1 MSIYKNAVNKPI
13 TTILIFVAVVV
24 MGIFSLMQVPIDLFP
39 EMDPPYISV
48 ITTYVGANATEIE
61 TNITD
66 PLENALNTVDNLKEI
81 TSTSEDNMSVVNLE
95 FEWGS
100 NLDEAA
106 NDIRDA
112 VDRIMSVLPEEVDRP
127 TIFKFNTSMFPVIFY
142 AVTADESYPGL
153 EKILDEKIVN
163 PLNRIEGVGTIGLA
177 GSPQRIVY
185 VEADPKLLDAHNL
198 TVEQLGNV
206 IAAENSNLPS
216 GSVKMGN
223 IDYQMQVRGEFATSE
238 MIENLVVGNM
248 AGKPVYI
255 RDVATVRDS
264 LRDISLDQRINGQQG
279 VRMFVMKQSGAN
291 TVKVASEVKEMVET
305 LQNDLPPDIKME
317 VIVDSSD
324 FIQRSIS
331 NLAETLLWALLAI
344 VLVILFFLGRWR
356 ATFIVAIIIPVSLI
370 VAFIYLYITGN
381 SINII
386 ALSSL
391 AIAIGMVVDDA
402 IVVLENITRHIER
415 GTTPREAA
423 IYGTNEV
430 WLAII
435 ATTLV
440 IVAVFFPLTLV
451 SGLTGIFFNQLGW
464 IVTITVVTS
473 TIAAITLTP
482 LLSSLMLRLRPSGNS
497 NRRFTLSNIS
507 EKILNKID
515 DFYSKMLRWIL
526 RHKAFTIITS
536 LAVFVLSLLLLN
548 FIDTDFMPESDQ
560 DQLTASI
567 ELQTGLRVEETMK
580 VARHLEEMIAEK
592 IPEAILVS
600 TSSGADEEGGL
611 TSLFSEAG
619 SNIIDITM
627 RLKPKTERERDVWEL
642 AGVLREE
649 LALTPEVITATVG
662 TSGGIGGGLTENT
675 IDIEIYGYDFDVTNT
690 LAEDIRQ
697 KVSAIPGAA
706 NVQISRNPEKP
717 ELQFV
722 MDREKLALHGLT
734 SAQVAMFLRN
744 RISGLIASQFKEE
757 GEEYD
762 IRIRLKEE
770 FRSSVSSL
778 EELTIVSPAGNKI
791 MLAELGEIKEYW
803 SPPNI
808 EHKRRQRM
816 VTVSL
821 TPDRVPLGRLAES
834 VQNEMNDISIPPGVM
849 TYVGGSYEDQQES
862 FSDLGLLLLL
872 SIVLVFIAMA
882 SQFESFLEPFIIMF
896 AIPFSFTGVF
906 LALFLTGTT
915 LSIIAG
921 MGAVLLIGIVV
932 KNGIVMVDFINLMRD
947 RGLELNEA
955 IVVSGKSRLRPVLM
969 TAMTTMLGM
978 LPMALSRGEGSEIWS
993 PLGISVVGGL
1003 FFSTL
1008 VTLVLIPAIYAVL
1021 SRHGERNKKKKVF
1034 KHIKFLE

>member
-1 MSIYKNAVNKPI
+1 
-13 TTILIFVAVVV
+13 
-24 MGIFSLMQVPIDLFP
+24 
-39 EMDPPYISV
+39 MDPPYISV
-48 ITTYVGANATEIE
+48 ITSYPGANATEIE

-81 TSTSEDNMSVVNLE
+81 ISTSKDNISVVNLE

-100 NLDEAA
+100 NLEEAA

-112 VDRIMSVLPEEVDRP
+112 VDRIISVLPEGVDRP

-153 EKILDEKIVN
+153 EKILDEKIIN

-223 IDYQMQVRGEFATSE
+223 IDYQLQVRGEFSTSE

-248 AGKPVYI
+248 AGEPVYI

-264 LRDISLDQRINGQQG
+264 LRDISLDQRINGRQG

-291 TVKVASEVKEMVET
+291 TVKVAGEVKEMIKT
-305 LQNDLPPDIKME
+305 LQNDLPPDIKIEM
-317 VIVDSSD
+317 IVDSSD

-331 NLAETLLWALLAI
+331 NLTQTLLWALLAI

-356 ATFIVAIIIPVSLI
+356 ATFIVAIIIPISLI
-370 VAFIYLYITGN
+370 VAFIYLFITGN
-381 SINII
+381 SVNII

-423 IYGTNEV
+423 IYATNEV

-497 NRRFTLSNIS
+497 TRRFDLSNIS
-507 EKILNKID
+507 EKILSKID
-515 DFYSKMLRWIL
+515 DFYSKTLRWIL

-536 LAVFVLSLLLLN
+536 LAVFILSLSLLN

-580 VARHLEEMIAEK
+580 VASYLEGIIAEK
-592 IPEAILVS
+592 IPEVTLIS

-611 TSLFSEAG
+611 TSLFSDAG

-627 RLKPKTERERDVWEL
+627 RLKPRTERERDVWEL

-649 LALTPEVITATVG
+649 LALVPEVITATVS
-662 TSGGIGGGLTENT
+662 TSGGAGGGLTENT
-675 IDIEIYGYDFDVTNT
+675 IDIEIYGYDFDVTNA

-697 KVSAIPGAA
+697 KVSAIPGAT
-706 NVQISRNPEKP
+706 NVQISRKPEKP

-770 FRSSVSSL
+770 FRSSVSNI

-821 TPDRVPLGRLAES
+821 TPDRVSLGRLAES
-834 VQNEMNDISIPPGVM
+834 VQTEMDGLSIPPGVM
-849 TYVGGSYEDQQES
+849 TYVGGAYEDQQES

-872 SIVLVFIAMA
+872 SIILVFIAMA

-921 MGAVLLIGIVV
+921 MGAILLIGIVV

-978 LPMALSRGEGSEIWS
+978 LPMALSRGEGSEIWR

-1021 SRHGERNKKKKVF
+1021 SRHGERNKKQKVF

>member
-48 ITTYVGANATEIE
+48 ITTYVGASATEIE

-198 TVEQLGNV
+198 TIEQLGNV

-423 IYGTNEV
+423 IYATNEV

-515 DFYSKMLRWIL
+515 DFYSKTLRWIL

-649 LALTPEVITATVG
+649 LALTPEVITATVS
-662 TSGGIGGGLTENT
+662 TSGGAGGGLTENT
-675 IDIEIYGYDFDVTNT
+675 IDIEIYGYDFDVTNA

-706 NVQISRNPEKP
+706 NVQISRKPEKP

-770 FRSSVSSL
+770 FRSSVSSI

-1021 SRHGERNKKKKVF
+1021 SRHGERNKKQKVF

>member
-821 TPDRVPLGRLAES
+821 TPDRVSLGRLAES